1 MSGELANHKQLIF
14 YFEDFG
20 RLGRFFQNLTGLN
33 GNVLFDNVTQVS
45 VQNHLYLL
53 LAAVICCFPI
63 GEGIRKLRERYAA
76 AVYVTDVLQPVCSA
90 ALLIV
95 SSILLVD
102 ATNNPF
108 LYFRF

>member
-1 MSGELANHKQLIF
+1 MLL
-14 YFEDFG
+14 
-20 RLGRFFQNLTGLN
+20 
-33 GNVLFDNVTQVS
+33 VS
-45 VQNHLYLL
+45 VQNNLFLL
-53 LAAVICCFPI
+53 IAAVICCFPLY
-63 GEGIRKLRERYAA
+63 EGLKKLKTRYAA
-76 AVYVTDVLQPVCSA
+76 AVYAVDVFQTVCNA